1 MSENNSKKVFR
12 RFFKIDCLLTMTF
25 ILTNSQ
31 MIIKTPTRLPVY
43 YLATRTK
50 VVSFFPNAVSI
61 WKFKCL
67 DLSYSNLRLIS
78 TNACKFESISDKGNV
93 IRNYS
98 GKYVCKL

>member
-12 RFFKIDCLLTMTF
+12 RFFKIDCHLTMTF

-31 MIIKTPTRLPVY
+31 MIIKTATRLP
-43 YLATRTK
+43 TRTK
-50 VVSFFPNAVSI
+50 VVSSFPNAVSI

-78 TNACKFESISDKGNV
+78 TNASKFESISDKGNV

-98 GKYVCKL
+98 GMYVNCK